1 MVSFAPEWGAVRL
14 GLSNTSNSLMRS
26 IRLALWLPVA
36 ICAAIMQTAY
46 AQFDRADAWRM
57 EWALTDFTQR
67 SVSLDE
73 IDSVIPKDAIQS
85 IDKPRFIS
93 VGEVALENDH
103 ARRNKKRKRRS
114 GKFSL
119 SEQDPVISVEI
130 NGDARAYPLRVMIY
144 HEIVN
149 DVFGGEPVV
158 VTYCPLC
165 NTGVVFDGVLNGKP
179 IEFGV
184 SGKLRKS
191 DLIMYDRQTE
201 SWWQQ
206 YSGEAIVGAM
216 TGQKLNRRITR
227 MESFASFKRRHADG
241 VVLIPN
247 NPRDARY
254 GRNPY
259 IRYDSERR
267 PFLYRGG
274 LPDGIAPLAR
284 VVVVGNVAY
293 SLARLSRTGIIEE
306 DGVRLTWQAGQAS
319 ALDAERISDGRDVGD
334 VVVQRLAANG
344 EWEDI
349 AYDVI
354 FAFAFHAFHPKGD
367 WRL

>member
-1 MVSFAPEWGAVRL
+1 
-14 GLSNTSNSLMRS
+14 MRS
-26 IRLALWLPVA
+26 IRLVLWVSIVL
-36 ICAAIMQTAY
+36 CAAPLQTAG
-46 AQFDRADAWRM
+46 AQFDQTDAWRT
-57 EWALTDFTQR
+57 EWPLTDFSKR
-67 SVSLDE
+67 SVGLDE
-73 IDSVIPKDAIQS
+73 IETIIPRDAIQS
-85 IDKPRFIS
+85 IDKPQFIS
-93 VGEVALENDH
+93 AGKIILESDRP
-103 ARRNKKRKRRS
+103 RRKHKCRR
-114 GKFSL
+114 GVFSL
-119 SEQDPVISVEI
+119 SARDPVISVEI
-130 NGDARAYPLRVMIY
+130 NGDARAYPLRIMIY

-149 DVFGGEPVV
+149 DIVGGDPVV

-165 NTGVVFDGVLNGKP
+165 NTGIVFDRRLDGQLM
-179 IEFGV
+179 EFGV

-191 DLIMYDRQTE
+191 DLVMYDRRTE

-206 YSGEAIVGAM
+206 YDGEAIAGAM

-227 MESFASFKRRHADG
+227 LESFASFKRRHANG

-247 NPRDARY
+247 DPRNARY

-259 IRYDSERR
+259 FRYDSERW

-274 LPDGIAPLAR
+274 MPDGIEPLAR

-293 SLARLSRTGIIEE
+293 SLARLAKAGIIEE
-306 DGVRLTWQAGQAS
+306 GGIRLSWQAGQAS
-319 ALDAERISDGRDVGD
+319 ALDTERISDGRDVGD

-354 FAFAFHAFHPKGD
+354 FAFAFHAFNPQGE